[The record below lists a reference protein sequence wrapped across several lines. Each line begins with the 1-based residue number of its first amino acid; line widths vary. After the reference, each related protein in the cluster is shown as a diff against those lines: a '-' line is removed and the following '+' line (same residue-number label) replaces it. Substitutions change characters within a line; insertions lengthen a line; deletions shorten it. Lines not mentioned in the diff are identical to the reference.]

1 MNIEKIIIRFSEF
14 IHSFMIHSMD
24 DESDFFQISQFN
36 LANWYAT
43 VELIS
48 LLQLDCTFIK
58 QIFVFPVT
66 LQDEEK
72 RRAKRQKKAEKAA
85 LRRLE
90 KEEEA
95 KAVEEVRAKR
105 KAAKALAKEKEKVK

>member
-1 MNIEKIIIRFSEF
+1 
-14 IHSFMIHSMD
+14 MD
-24 DESDFFQISQFN
+24 DESDFFQKFN
-36 LANWYAT
+36 LILQIDTWQSN
-43 VELIS
+43 LIS

-85 LRRLE
+85 MRRLE